1 MDDRNLQTKA
11 PSPCLRPVSSQLTGF
26 SVALHKWS
34 VPVCAKKEKAGA
46 AHAPAAKVPEEHT
59 SPALCGNITETSNNN
74 NIESGQNDREVVI
87 NSSGDP
93 MV

>member
-1 MDDRNLQTKA
+1 MQ
-11 PSPCLRPVSSQLTGF
+11 
-26 SVALHKWS
+26 
-34 VPVCAKKEKAGA
+34 PVCAKKEKAGA

-93 MV
+93 IVLLIRIKNKKRNCIDLERRRRVGLLRLIFVL